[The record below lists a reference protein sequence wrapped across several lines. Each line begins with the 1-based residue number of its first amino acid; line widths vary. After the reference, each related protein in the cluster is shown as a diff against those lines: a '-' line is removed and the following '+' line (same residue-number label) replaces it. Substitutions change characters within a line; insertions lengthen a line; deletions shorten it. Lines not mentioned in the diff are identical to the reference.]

1 MELPF
6 TSKIHKLSESDKL
19 AVVEGLSIML
29 SAGIPILESLE
40 SITEDTVNKSAKSVI
55 QGLSNEISSGQTLS
69 EAMGKYPDSFDTVLI
84 SIVKSGE
91 ASGNLDKVLSH
102 VANNI
107 KANIDAVNNIKAA
120 LFYPI
125 LVVVALVG
133 VSLFAFT
140 YSLPRV
146 AKVFLDL
153 KIDLPFYSSFIL
165 NSSLFFNKYIL
176 YFAAGFLVVI
186 LITVR
191 LLFVKKI
198 RRSFLSF
205 LTKVPSVRTLIT
217 YMDLS
222 RFTNTSS
229 LLLKAGVP
237 IIEVLGISK
246 NVATSPKLRQDID
259 YLQDSLA
266 QGLNLSEAMRNKAK
280 SFPSLLRRVV
290 GVGEETGNLDKIL
303 DDISDYY
310 EKKFTDIIK
319 NLTVLLEPILIVLIG
334 IVVLIVLLSIIVP
347 IYQVIG
353 QLNPSQ

>member
-1 MELPF
+1 MKLPF
-6 TSKIHKLSESDKL
+6 TSKINKLTESDKL
-19 AVVEGLSIML
+19 TVVESLSIML

-40 SITEDTVNKSAKSVI
+40 SIAEDMVKKNEKAIVKD
-55 QGLSNEISSGQTLS
+55 LSDEISSGKTLS
-69 EAMGKYPDSFDTVLI
+69 EAMGNYPDSFDSVLI

-102 VANNI
+102 VAVNI
-107 KANIDAVNNIKAA
+107 KANIDTANDVKSAF
-120 LFYPI
+120 FYPI
-125 LVVVALVG
+125 LVVVALIG

-146 AKVFLDL
+146 AQVFLDL
-153 KIDLPFYSSFIL
+153 DIDLPFYSRLIL
-165 NSSLFFNKYIL
+165 NSSLFFEKYVL
-176 YFAAGFLVVI
+176 YFAAGFLLV
-186 LITVR
+186 LIVAIR
-191 LLFVKKI
+191 SLMIPKV
-198 RRSFLSF
+198 RRSFFSF
-205 LTKVPSVRTLIT
+205 LAKVPSIKTLIK

-246 NVATSPKLRQDID
+246 NVVTSPKLKLDID
-259 YLQDSLA
+259 NLQDSLA
-266 QGLNLSEAMRNKAK
+266 QGLNLSDAMKGKAD

-290 GVGEETGNLDKIL
+290 GVGEETGNLDKTL
-303 DDISDYY
+303 GDISDHY

-334 IVVLIVLLSIIVP
+334 IVVLIVLLATIVP

-353 QLNPSQ
+353 QLNPP

>member
-1 MELPF
+1 MKLPF
-6 TSKIHKLSESDKL
+6 TSKINKLTESDKL

-40 SITEDTVNKSAKSVI
+40 SIAEDTVNKSAKSVI
-55 QGLSNEISSGQTLS
+55 QGLSDEISSGQTLS
-69 EAMGKYPDSFDTVLI
+69 DAMGKYPDSFDTVMI

-91 ASGNLDKVLSH
+91 ASGNLGKVLSH

-107 KANIDAVNNIKAA
+107 KANIDTVNNIKAA

-125 LVVVALVG
+125 LVVVALIG

-140 YSLPRV
+140 YSLPQV

-153 KIDLPFYSSFIL
+153 DIDLPFYSRLIL
-165 NSSLFFNKYIL
+165 NSSLFFKKYVL
-176 YFAAGFLVVI
+176 YFAAGFLLA
-186 LITVR
+186 LIVAIR
-191 LLFVKKI
+191 LLIIPRF
-198 RRSFLSF
+198 RRSFFSF
-205 LTKVPSVRTLIT
+205 LTKVPSIKTLIK

-246 NVATSPKLRQDID
+246 NVVTSPKLKLAID
-259 YLQDSLA
+259 NLQDSLA
-266 QGLNLSEAMRNKAK
+266 QGLNLSDAMKGKAD

-290 GVGEETGNLDKIL
+290 GVGEETGNLDKTL
-303 DDISDYY
+303 DDISDHY
-310 EKKFTDIIK
+310 EKKFADIIK

-334 IVVLIVLLSIIVP
+334 IVVLIVLLAIIVP

-353 QLNPSQ
+353 QLNPPQ